1 MKKSKIR
8 IYINKKI
15 SSNLLIYI
23 KNKQHHYLK
32 NVMRIQINESIKIF
46 DGLTGEWLSSVL
58 SINRDSTVLRVIEK
72 TNNIVKG
79 LDVWLIFAPIKQHRM
94 SIAIQKATELGVSK
108 IFPCITKYTNL
119 KKVNINNLQLN
130 AIEAAEQSERLDVP
144 KIENPIELNLL
155 LDSWPKDRHLIF
167 CEEKGNCNNNIVESL
182 LTLKNN
188 NNKKWGVLVGPEGGF
203 SAAEKDLIN
212 NNKCAITVSLGK
224 RVLRSDTAITVSLY
238 CVQELINK

>member
-32 NVMRIQINESIKIF
+32 NVMRIKINDSIKIF
-46 DGLTGEWLSSVL
+46 DGLTGEWLSNVL

-79 LDVWLIFAPIKQHRM
+79 LDMWLIFAPIKQHRM

-108 IFPCITKYTNL
+108 IFPCLTDYTNL
-119 KKVNINNLQLN
+119 KKININSLQLN

-167 CEEKGNCNNNIVESL
+167 CDEKGNCDNNIVESL
-182 LTLKNN
+182 LSLKNN
-188 NNKKWGVLVGPEGGF
+188 NYKRWGVIVGPEGGF

-224 RVLRSDTAITVSLY
+224 RVLRSDTAITVSLF
-238 CVQELINK
+238 CIQQLLD

>member
-1 MKKSKIR
+1 
-8 IYINKKI
+8 
-15 SSNLLIYI
+15 
-23 KNKQHHYLK
+23 
-32 NVMRIQINESIKIF
+32 MRIQINESIKIF

-72 TNNIVKG
+72 TTDIVKG

-224 RVLRSDTAITVSLY
+224 RVLRSDTAITVSLF
-238 CVQELINK
+238 CIQQVID

>member
-72 TNNIVKG
+72 TTDIVKG

-224 RVLRSDTAITVSLY
+224 RVLRSDTAITVSLF
-238 CVQELINK
+238 CIQQVID

>member
-32 NVMRIQINESIKIF
+32 NVMRIQINDTIKIF

-72 TNNIVKG
+72 TTDIVKG

-167 CEEKGNCNNNIVESL
+167 CDEKGNCDNNIVESL
-182 LTLKNN
+182 LSLKNN
-188 NNKKWGVLVGPEGGF
+188 NYKRWGVIVGPEGGF

-224 RVLRSDTAITVSLY
+224 RVLRSDTAITVSLF
-238 CVQELINK
+238 CIQQVID